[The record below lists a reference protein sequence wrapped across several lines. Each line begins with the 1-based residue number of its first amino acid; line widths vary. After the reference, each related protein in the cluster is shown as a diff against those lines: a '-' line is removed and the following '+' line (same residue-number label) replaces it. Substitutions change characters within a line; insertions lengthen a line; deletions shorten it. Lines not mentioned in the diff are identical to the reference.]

1 MRIYVLLHNTL
12 NILLNKCELQ
22 EAAFLLFNYETNRD
36 SLKSLVNAFIGIVTM
51 GCRFGLI
58 LLYSFTENVVHLT
71 NWIYSFRN
79 LLIRYNNHQK
89 GKCQI

>member
-1 MRIYVLLHNTL
+1 MLHNTL
-12 NILLNKCELQ
+12 IFLLNKCHFQ

-36 SLKSLVNAFIGIVTM
+36 SLKSVVNAFIRIVTM
-51 GCRFGLI
+51 GCRFALI

-79 LLIRYNNHQK
+79 LLIRYNNPQK
-89 GKCQI
+89 GKYQI

>member
-1 MRIYVLLHNTL
+1 MLHNTL
-12 NILLNKCELQ
+12 NILLTKCQLQ
-22 EAAFLLFNYETNRD
+22 EAVFLLFNYETNRH

-51 GCRFGLI
+51 GYRFGLI